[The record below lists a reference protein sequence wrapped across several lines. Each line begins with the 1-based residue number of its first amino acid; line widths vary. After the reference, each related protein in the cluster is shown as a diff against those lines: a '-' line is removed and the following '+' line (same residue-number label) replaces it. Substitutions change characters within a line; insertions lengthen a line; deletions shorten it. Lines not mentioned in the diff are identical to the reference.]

1 MIKIFNYFLQSILIY
16 LFYLIGLTLGLKNSR
31 IIFANFFF
39 LIGPIFKSK
48 KIVQNNLRIFSSKIS
63 NLDERKIIENMWKN
77 YGMTFIEY
85 IFLKQFR
92 ERNSHMTIKG
102 EENLLEIKKKN
113 KPVIFVSGHF
123 ANYELM
129 SMELSKAKVKL
140 ATIYRPLNNIFLN
153 PFMEYLRKTFVCKN
167 QIKKG
172 LNGVKEA
179 LNFMKKGY
187 SVALMVDQRVGEGPR
202 VKFFNSTAHTTTLPA
217 QLLTRFDCDI
227 VPIYI
232 SRTINDKFVLE
243 ILEPIQ
249 ISENIKGNKEIIT
262 EKINEIIEKL
272 ILRDPSQWILTH
284 NRWK

>member
-92 ERNSHMTIKG
+92 ERNSHMSIKG

-123 ANYELM
+123 ANFELM
-129 SMELSKAKVKL
+129 SMEMTKRNIPL

-153 PFMEYLRKTFVCKN
+153 PFMEYLRKIFQKMRKN
-167 QIKKG
+167 
-172 LNGVKEA
+172 E
-179 LNFMKKGY
+179 
-187 SVALMVDQRVGEGPR
+187 
-202 VKFFNSTAHTTTLPA
+202 
-217 QLLTRFDCDI
+217 
-227 VPIYI
+227 
-232 SRTINDKFVLE
+232 
-243 ILEPIQ
+243 
-249 ISENIKGNKEIIT
+249 
-262 EKINEIIEKL
+262 
-272 ILRDPSQWILTH
+272 
-284 NRWK
+284 